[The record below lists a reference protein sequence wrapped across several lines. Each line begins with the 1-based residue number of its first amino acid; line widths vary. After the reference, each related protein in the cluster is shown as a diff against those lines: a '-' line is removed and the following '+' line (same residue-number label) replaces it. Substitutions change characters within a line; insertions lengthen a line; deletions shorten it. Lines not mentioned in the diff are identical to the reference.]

1 MAWLC
6 TSCSVAIVSAPCL
19 LQYCWVHPEKEAA
32 IQCILCL
39 RCKVRQRLGGA
50 APCSVV
56 ADRLDGTADKQ
67 AGRHA
72 RRSCS
77 RRRGATAGAG
87 RVPSPLQLLSLR
99 LSGPAVSSLS
109 HHQDPLGVFFAR
121 WTSRRATTAPPSAY
135 ASTGLST
142 ATSTSRAAK
151 TVRAGA
157 VQGAMQGVDLEQL
170 V

>member
-39 RCKVRQRLGGA
+39 RCKVRHRLGGA
-50 APCSVV
+50 APCSLV

-109 HHQDPLGVFFAR
+109 HHQDPLGVLFCQVDIKKSYHCSAECLREHWAFHRDFHQQSRENGAR
-121 WTSRRATTAPPSAY
+121 RRRA
-135 ASTGLST
+135 G
-142 ATSTSRAAK
+142 RH
-151 TVRAGA
+151 AGC
-157 VQGAMQGVDLEQL
+157 
-170 V
+170 